1 MFPIV
6 YYVHCSVY
14 SLELTIE
21 IVFMQILP
29 NHNTFNFHYFPGC
42 TSNLIS
48 LQHTTC
54 NFPQPYLNHSLFQF
68 ITDVKKMILYTK
80 WKKYLCCKT
89 KT

>member
-14 SLELTIE
+14 SLEVTIE
-21 IVFMQILP
+21 IVFMQIYLIIV
-29 NHNTFNFHYFPGC
+29 HLIFIILQVKLWHS

-54 NFPQPYLNHSLFQF
+54 NFPQPYL
-68 ITDVKKMILYTK
+68 ITVYSNSSQM
-80 WKKYLCCKT
+80 
-89 KT
+89 